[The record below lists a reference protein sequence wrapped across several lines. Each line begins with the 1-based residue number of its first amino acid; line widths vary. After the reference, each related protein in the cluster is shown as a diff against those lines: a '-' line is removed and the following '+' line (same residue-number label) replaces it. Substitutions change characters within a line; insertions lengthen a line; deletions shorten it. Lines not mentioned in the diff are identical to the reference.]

1 MKLLVFI
8 TAYNVEKFIN
18 TVVRRIP
25 IRKLNKKYKHISI
38 LIIDDFSKNN
48 LKNFIYFSDYLKKN
62 NINLKII
69 RNKKN
74 LGYGRCQIKGYSWG
88 IKNKFDHVVLL
99 HGDGQYKP
107 EKIVDMLYPL
117 KNFDAV
123 QGSRMIYKL
132 DAIKGRMP
140 LYKFFGNIFLTFF
153 QNILTNNKLTEY
165 HSGYRAYSLKA
176 LKSIPFNLNV
186 DEYHFDTQILF
197 QLMIAK
203 KKITEIA
210 IPTYYGDEVS
220 YLNSITYGFKILKT
234 TIDYKFRKNSFF
246 YKENYDLKNFKI

>member
-18 TVVRRIP
+18 NVVKRIP
-25 IRKLNKKYKHISI
+25 LKKLKKKYKYISI

-48 LKNFIYFSDYLKKN
+48 LKNYIDFFNYLIKN
-62 NINLKII
+62 HINLKII

-74 LGYGRCQIKGYSWG
+74 LGYGGCQIKAYSYG
-88 IKNKFDHVVLL
+88 IKNKFDHIVLL

-107 EKIVDMLYPL
+107 EKIVDMLNPL
-117 KNFDAV
+117 RQFDVV

-132 DAIKGRMP
+132 DAIKGGMP

-153 QNILTNNKLTEY
+153 QNILTKNKLTEY

-176 LKSIPFNLNV
+176 LKSIPFKLNV
-186 DEYHFDTQILF
+186 SEYHFDTQILF
-197 QLMIAK
+197 QLMIAN

-220 YLNSITYGFKILKT
+220 YLNSISYGFKILKT
-234 TIDYKFRKNSFF
+234 TIDYKFRDNSFF
-246 YKENYDLKNFKI
+246 YKENYDLKNFSL